1 LIWQVPPTDIETIN
15 EGFKAARELQMNAG
29 HDIYQNAVF
38 DLPARKLAATRRRTF
53 ASNAMEDAFFFDTN
67 LGLGKNSCG
76 GWS

>member
-15 EGFKAARELQMNAG
+15 EGWMNAG